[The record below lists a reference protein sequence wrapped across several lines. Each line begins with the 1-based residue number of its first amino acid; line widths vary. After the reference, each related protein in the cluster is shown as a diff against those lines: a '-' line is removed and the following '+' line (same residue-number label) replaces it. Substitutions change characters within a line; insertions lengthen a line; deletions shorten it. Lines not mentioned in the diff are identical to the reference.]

1 MSRTIGGTPVDVVPV
16 DRKSIIKFVSKGPG
30 GGSLGQFQA
39 SMDPTNAAESLR
51 IYEQGLAVYAGL
63 NPSDLQ
69 ITQAQSG
76 YAIVV
81 SREGQRRA
89 QKLVEPS
96 FRMADQKLLATAA
109 ALSNLYA
116 GTNLP
121 EDPRAYS
128 IHYRALKPSMEERKA
143 QAEVLRAEAEMGV
156 ASQIDVMRGLHPEIE
171 SDEEALERLLRVKQI
186 ERDLAAFDAI
196 PELTEP
202 EPEPEPEPE
211 EETEEPPEPQ
221 EG

>member
-1 MSRTIGGTPVDVVPV
+1 
-16 DRKSIIKFVSKGPG
+16 
-30 GGSLGQFQA
+30 
-39 SMDPTNAAESLR
+39 
-51 IYEQGLAVYAGL
+51 
-63 NPSDLQ
+63 
-69 ITQAQSG
+69 
-76 YAIVV
+76 
-81 SREGQRRA
+81 
-89 QKLVEPS
+89 
-96 FRMADQKLLATAA
+96 
-109 ALSNLYA
+109 
-116 GTNLP
+116 
-121 EDPRAYS
+121 
-128 IHYRALKPSMEERKA
+128 
-143 QAEVLRAEAEMGV
+143 MGV